1 MLNGMKF
8 RYLSGEKILI
18 LISLILLISCTKKE
32 STIAWKKNITFAE
45 ILDSAG
51 DKYVMIDFIKYG

>member
-1 MLNGMKF
+1 MKF

-51 DKYVMIDFIKYG
+51 DKYIMIDFIKYG